1 MRLCDRALPEVVFKP
16 LRALGTWVAIAG
28 MPAPRRHS
36 RDYLAVVLGR
46 PPTLRDVFRH
56 FFAFE
61 EALMLK
67 LRVAN
72 GRAHRGELAPDASA
86 FGAWLA
92 GGRPALLGTF
102 HVGDSDLLGFLLGG
116 RERRRVYLVRQRVA
130 NSHDTEK
137 LGALFG
143 EWVRFVWVN
152 EPGEML
158 FALKAAAA
166 AGDGAI
172 ALQCD
177 RVDYSSRSEAF
188 EFLGARRVFPFTIYH
203 LALIFGWP
211 VLLSVGVPDRPG
223 RSLLHSSPAFEP
235 IAGEPRPEA
244 LARARRHFQA
254 FLHQLEGLLRAQ
266 PYLWFNFTPL
276 NPPAAGPATASPTP

>member
-1 MRLCDRALPEVVFKP
+1 M
-16 LRALGTWVAIAG
+16 AG
-28 MPAPRRHS
+28 MPVQRRHS
-36 RDYLAVVLGR
+36 QAYLDVILDHKPTVLDG
-46 PPTLRDVFRH
+46 FRH

-61 EALMLK
+61 ESLMLK

-72 GRAHRGELAPDASA
+72 GQAHRGELAPGADA

-92 GGRPALLGTF
+92 SGQPALLGTF
-102 HVGDSDLLGFLLGG
+102 HVGDSDLLGFVLGG
-116 RERRRVYLVRQRVA
+116 RERRRVYIVRQRVA

-143 EWVRFVWVN
+143 DWVRFVWVN
-152 EPGEML
+152 EPSEML
-158 FALKAAAA
+158 FALKTAAA

-177 RVDYSSRSEAF
+177 RVDFSSRSEAF

-203 LALIFGWP
+203 LALIFDWP

-235 IAGEPRPEA
+235 IRGESRAEA
-244 LARARRHFQA
+244 LARARQHFQS
-254 FLHQLEGLLRAQ
+254 FLRQLEGLLREQ

-276 NPPAAGPATASPTP
+276 NPLAVEPPPASPTP